1 MAKLI
6 MVDCIS
12 TYRMRYCVEL
22 NDDDLDV
29 WACDTVVMDEA
40 KEFSQEHLGEM
51 IVSYRK
57 VGEEEAYSMFREDAI
72 TQLKGRDEER
82 IREIAITQLK
92 DRDDD

>member
-1 MAKLI
+1 MSKLV

-29 WACDTVVMDEA
+29 WACDTVSMEEA

-51 IVSYRK
+51 IVSHR
-57 VGEEEAYSMFREDAI
+57 VVSEEEAHEMFREDVPYSEGFCDA
-72 TQLKGRDEER
+72 RDV
-82 IREIAITQLK
+82 REIAITQLK
-92 DRDDD
+92 DYKK

>member
-1 MAKLI
+1 MSKLV

-29 WACDTVVMDEA
+29 WACDTVVMEEA

-51 IVSYRK
+51 IVSHR
-57 VGEEEAYSMFREDAI
+57 VVSEEEAHEMFREDVPYSEGFYDA
-72 TQLKGRDEER
+72 RDV
-82 IREIAITQLK
+82 REIAITQLK
-92 DRDDD
+92 DYKK

>member
-57 VGEEEAYSMFREDAI
+57 VGEEEAYSMFREDVDY
-72 TQLKGRDEER
+72 LKDIDEER

>member
-29 WACDTVVMDEA
+29 WACDTVAMNGA
-40 KEFSQEHLGEM
+40 KEFSQENLGEM

-57 VGEEEAYSMFREDAI
+57 VGEEEAYSMFREDVDY
-72 TQLKGRDEER
+72 LKDIDEER